1 MNNILYLG
9 DAMEL
14 WKSIY
19 FTEDWGSKTW
29 VVVVT
34 TLDGVINATKKDR
47 KEKWQIVLP
56 NIIGPLIY
64 QNNFFTKLQ
73 WGWKLEIFDNETEV
87 RRISKNNFGPYNN
100 PVFHEQAITIGKINK
115 IFPKKVNPSLHTQPY
130 CPLPHHIG
138 QCFDSPDLVDS
149 SSQQIAAERCPS
161 QDGG

>member
-19 FTEDWGSKTW
+19 FTEDWGSKTG

-47 KEKWQIVLP
+47 KEKGQIVLP

-73 WGWKLEIFDNETEV
+73 GGWKLEIFDNETEV

-100 PVFHEQAITIGKINK
+100 PVFHE
-115 IFPKKVNPSLHTQPY
+115 
-130 CPLPHHIG
+130 
-138 QCFDSPDLVDS
+138 
-149 SSQQIAAERCPS
+149 
-161 QDGG
+161 